1 MPSEIP
7 ALTGSGA
14 ALILLMKLLSKP
26 AREVGELL
34 TDYVRGWR
42 LANLERIAQKLATK
56 LRERQLPP
64 EIKPLPTGIGLVL
77 VDAASREE
85 DDDLQSLWAN
95 LLANHTDPNAGVDLD
110 KDILD
115 VLHQMTSI
123 DARLL
128 TYLQTQTHSVDI
140 HTVLAGGFDT
150 PRLAEDLRVEPARIA
165 RSVNNLWRLGCLVQE
180 QAGPQRLDGVGLR
193 VVGPTAVN
201 NVSYGL
207 SPLGEALLRAV
218 RP

>member
-14 ALILLMKLLSKP
+14 ALVLLMKLLSKP
-26 AREVGELL
+26 VREVGELL

-42 LANLERIAQKLATK
+42 LANLERIAQKLDTK

-128 TYLQTQTHSVDI
+128 IYLQTHSADI
-140 HTVLAGGFDT
+140 HTALAGGFDT
-150 PRLAEDLRVEPARIA
+150 PRLARDLRVEPPRIA
-165 RSVNNLWRLGCLVQE
+165 RSINNLWRLGCLVQE
-180 QAGPQRLDGVGLR
+180 QAGPQRLDGMGLR
-193 VVGPTAVN
+193 VVGPTADD